1 MERRHQAGSPVVF
14 PPLQMEYFKPKYATI
29 GTLTAVSGHL
39 QSGFETVVHSM
50 CTTFHLRPIVL
61 CVTVETEKVRAYH

>member
-1 MERRHQAGSPVVF
+1 MEN
-14 PPLQMEYFKPKYATI
+14 FKPKYATI

-50 CTTFHLRPIVL
+50 CTTFNLQQPVVIS
-61 CVTVETEKVRAYH
+61 VTVEMELKVKAYH